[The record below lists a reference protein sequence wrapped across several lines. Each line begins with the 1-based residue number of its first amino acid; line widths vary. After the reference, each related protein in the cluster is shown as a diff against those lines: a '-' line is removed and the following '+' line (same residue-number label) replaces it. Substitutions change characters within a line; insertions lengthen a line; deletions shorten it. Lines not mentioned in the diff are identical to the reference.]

1 MAGSRSRRW
10 SGCGRCP
17 DCRPACPRD
26 EDAVR
31 ATLHLGDDIGY
42 ELPQFGDQRE
52 DVLSQAQRIG

>member
-1 MAGSRSRRW
+1 
-10 SGCGRCP
+10 
-17 DCRPACPRD
+17 
-26 EDAVR
+26 VR